1 MNIIDIISK
10 KGGKETGIKAYLEHE
25 GLKRSESMAFGDGK
39 NDVSMI
45 QYAGIGV
52 AMGNGVDNLKREA
65 DYVTT
70 EVGNDGIKN
79 ALEHFGII

>member
-1 MNIIDIISK
+1 M
-10 KGGKETGIKAYLEHE
+10 
-25 GLKRSESMAFGDGK
+25 
-39 NDVSMI
+39 SMI

-52 AMGNGVDNLKREA
+52 AMGNGIDSLKREA

-79 ALEHFGII
+79 VLEHFGII